1 MCVSILKLPTHTAVH
16 EMCRGRWR
24 YLMNVLGMA
33 FSNGFCKIGQMEA
46 AEMLVADMQVGGM
59 EINQIVS
66 TK

>member
-1 MCVSILKLPTHTAVH
+1 
-16 EMCRGRWR
+16 
-24 YLMNVLGMA
+24 MNVLGMA